1 MALHGLDKD
10 VPPAAA
16 KAKEM
21 LDEIGGTWWNV
32 YIGGPEASFTW
43 QPEHVRAY
51 QQQGI
56 HHFLLCWVGR
66 QAKELS
72 RLTVAQ
78 GRTDGDAAC
87 QRVKDFGLAANLRAV
102 LGQVQLETFGPEGGA
117 ARQS

>member
-43 QPEHVRAY
+43 QPEHVRA
-51 QQQGI
+51 
-56 HHFLLCWVGR
+56 
-66 QAKELS
+66 
-72 RLTVAQ
+72 
-78 GRTDGDAAC
+78 C
-87 QRVKDFGLAANLRAV
+87 QRVKDFGLAAPGTPVCLDVELGTFEAAPSASLDYAGAWCEAVRAAGLR
-102 LGQVQLETFGPEGGA
+102 
-117 ARQS
+117 